1 MGHGRAPRLHTP
13 NAGAT
18 NLRTLRTKKLLVTVP
33 DISNPFSSIE
43 SGAVAGERLLGRKN
57 PPKAIFCFN
66 DEVAMGVL
74 EIARR
79 LKLRVPEHVSI
90 VGFDDIRFA
99 AYVDPPLT
107 TIVQAMRQI
116 GEGTVRLLL
125 ETLQGGGPPESVTL
139 PHVLVVRSSTG
150 RLQDCKGVRP
160 LTVLPGSRAPD
171 LDPPI
176 VRPGVRRSIRSGLC

>member
-1 MGHGRAPRLHTP
+1 MIESLKCKGHRVGSRWQIDDAEQAGKSWATVERLGYTP
-13 NAGAT
+13 NAAAT

-33 DISNPFSSIE
+33 DISNPFFSIE
-43 SGAVAGERLLGRKN
+43 SGAVAGERLLGRNN

-66 DEVAMGVL
+66 DVAMGVP

-79 LKLRVPEHVSI
+79 RKLRVPEHVSI

-107 TIVQAMRQI
+107 TIVQPMRQI

-139 PHVLVVRSSTG
+139 PHVLVVRWSTG
-150 RLQDCKGVRP
+150 
-160 LTVLPGSRAPD
+160 
-171 LDPPI
+171 PPA
-176 VRPGVRRSIRSGLC
+176 GL